1 MTRKLVV
8 SFFTVTRATTED
20 RGGVSQ
26 SERGGHG
33 LLWRAAM
40 ILSFLAICIPMFA
53 HHGTAGVYDFTHR
66 ITTKATVTQ
75 YIWANPHVQIYF
87 MLKNDKGEEQTWGVE
102 TVSPGNALANGWT
115 KKSFQVGDQLLV
127 SFVPAKGDRTFG
139 TCPQFVFVADG
150 HRLGGNGRC
159 GMGSGTVDANTL
171 PVKPGYTEV
180 EVQMPKDD
188 RKRPESEQEN

>member
-1 MTRKLVV
+1 MTRNLSV
-8 SFFTVTRATTED
+8 SFFAMTLA
-20 RGGVSQ
+20 
-26 SERGGHG
+26 
-33 LLWRAAM
+33 LLVM
-40 ILSFLAICIPMFA
+40 GMPVFG
-53 HHGTAGVYDFTHR
+53 HHGTAGVYDYGHR
-66 ITTKATVTQ
+66 ITTKATVKE

-87 MLKNDKGEEQTWGVE
+87 TLKNDKGEDETWGVE

-115 KKSFQVGDQLLV
+115 KKSFQPGDQLLV

-150 HRLGGNGRC
+150 HRLGGSGRC
-159 GMGSGTVDANTL
+159 GMGGSTVDANTL
-171 PVKPGYTEV
+171 PVKPGYTAV